1 MIFIGIYMLS
11 FVGKSP
17 LIKMHD
23 YWLFKS
29 VVYLKLLDEILV
41 WKELFTKGDHIVV
54 THYIDQKYLKRIAVK
69 VFTVYIRFSALNFR
83 QYFIC
88 MQSQRTVIA
97 NSVHLVTLYL
107 MVHHHLDNFLAIFND
122 LCQGHVDMDATQY
135 FWFEV
140 NLLNIL

>member
-1 MIFIGIYMLS
+1 MVFIGIYRLI

-23 YWLFKS
+23 YWLLKN
-29 VVYLKLLDEILV
+29 VVNLKLLDEILIR
-41 WKELFTKGDHIVV
+41 KELLTQGDHIVIA
-54 THYIDQKYLKRIAVK
+54 HYIDQKYLERIAVK
-69 VFTVYIRFSALNFR
+69 VVTVYIRFSALNFR

-97 NSVHLVTLYL
+97 NSMHLVTLYL
-107 MVHHHLDNFLAIFND
+107 MVHHHLNHFLTIFND
-122 LCQGHVDMDATQY
+122 LCQGHVDMDATQH